1 MSESPSFTA
10 LTRLLRRLPGV
21 GPRSSQRIAYD
32 LLMRKRELMPAL
44 AMALQAAHEHIRSCS
59 RCNNL
64 CEAELCAICS
74 DTQRQRELLCV
85 VESPVDLAAIEES
98 GAYGGDYF
106 VLMGHLSPLDGI
118 GPEDLHID
126 RFTAR
131 LAEPGLREVIFATN
145 STLEGEAT
153 AQFLAGYVPAG
164 VRSSRIARGIP
175 MGGELEYVDRGT
187 LGRALLGR
195 RDLQE

>member
-1 MSESPSFTA
+1 
-10 LTRLLRRLPGV
+10 V
-21 GPRSSQRIAYD
+21 
-32 LLMRKRELMPAL
+32 
-44 AMALQAAHEHIRSCS
+44 
-59 RCNNL
+59 
-64 CEAELCAICS
+64 
-74 DTQRQRELLCV
+74 
-85 VESPVDLAAIEES
+85 LAAIEES

-195 RDLQE
+195 RDLEE

>member
-1 MSESPSFTA
+1 MSETPSLAA

-44 AMALQAAHEHIRSCS
+44 ALALQAAHEQIRACS

-64 CEAELCAICS
+64 CEAEVCAICRDS
-74 DTQRQRELLCV
+74 QRQRELLCV
-85 VESPVDLAAIEES
+85 VESPVDLAAIEDS
-98 GAYGGDYF
+98 GAYLGDYF
-106 VLMGHLSPLDGI
+106 VLMGHLSPLDGV
-118 GPEDLHID
+118 GPEDLHLD
-126 RFTAR
+126 RFAAR

-164 VRSSRIARGIP
+164 VRTSRIARGIP

-195 RDLQE
+195 RDLEE